1 MPEIRPL
8 DHRRAEVVAQY
19 LRALPTEH
27 EIFAVPFRGEKRKL
41 PVIRV
46 PVGELRF
53 NVELGR
59 LILDRLT
66 VVRTDELGGPEGPAV
81 QASIERKV
89 LDLRETAELRRLIE
103 RDGQLQPGVIT
114 ADGYVINGNRRLA
127 VLRQLYGE
135 TGDERFGYMDI
146 AVLPTDADRR
156 ELFLLEAG
164 LQMTPDSRVRYGP
177 VTTALQIQRGLTEL
191 NLDKGEL
198 AHAMN
203 MEIAEVDDYLERL
216 ALMTEY
222 LEFVNRPGDYG
233 SLEGRGEGEG
243 QGKNQHFIEVQKL
256 KTQHGGKPYWEPML
270 RQLFLLVRADY
281 SFHEIRKIKNWKRP
295 DIECFA
301 DTLAEYA
308 PAVQDTTVGHGD
320 ARLTQIADDIA
331 AIDEASGLS
340 QINISRPAT
349 ATKDASDLA
358 TVAFER
364 TEEMRAN
371 LAQAES
377 PQVLL
382 EQAAR
387 KLEAINLHTAIL
399 HGAREVRLIPVKRLR
414 ELLDRLDARIRDI
427 RGELERLGREE

>member
-1 MPEIRPL
+1 MPEIRAL
-8 DHRRAEVVAQY
+8 DRRRAEAIAQY

-66 VVRTDELGGPEGPAV
+66 VIRTDELGGPEDPKV
-81 QASIERKV
+81 QASIERQV

-127 VLRQLYGE
+127 VLRQLYAE
-135 TGDERFGYMDI
+135 TNDERFGYIDV

-164 LQMTPDSRVRYGP
+164 LQMTPESRVRYGP
-177 VTTALQIQRGLTEL
+177 VTTALQIQRGLAEL
-191 NLDKGEL
+191 RLEKGEL

-222 LEFVNRPGDYG
+222 LEFVGRAGDYG
-233 SLEGRGEGEG
+233 TLEGRGEGEG
-243 QGKNQHFIEVQKL
+243 QGKNQHFIEIQKL
-256 KTQHGGKPYWEPML
+256 KTQHGGKSYWESML
-270 RQLFLLVRADY
+270 RQLFLLIRADY

-308 PAVQDTTVGHGD
+308 PAVEDTTVGQSD

-331 AIDEASGLS
+331 AIDDASGLS
-340 QINISRPAT
+340 RIEMPRPAN
-349 ATKDASDLA
+349 ATKDASELA

-382 EQAAR
+382 EQAVR
-387 KLEAINLHTAIL
+387 KLEAINLHVAII

-414 ELLDRLDARIRDI
+414 ELLDRLDGRIQDI
-427 RGELERLGREE
+427 RGELDRLGRQE